1 MIGFD
6 SRSRFL
12 PLSGCSSAFFLC
24 AVCGVMT
31 AGGKRTGTGRCGR
44 ISVQEIL
51 SDGCTGCLSSFF
63 DWQSHF
69 LSSGFCFYE
78 KGFVIMAKYAVIKQN
93 YEFRRAY
100 NKGRNFVSPYLV
112 TYCFKKKYGG
122 VKIGI
127 TSGKKIGKAV
137 VRNRC
142 RRVIREAFR
151 SLYQETHGNWDIIFV
166 ARSATV
172 YKKSTEI
179 SVIMRKHLKEAGV
192 LS

>member
-1 MIGFD
+1 MP
-6 SRSRFL
+6 RY
-12 PLSGCSSAFFLC
+12 
-24 AVCGVMT
+24 V
-31 AGGKRTGTGRCGR
+31 
-44 ISVQEIL
+44 
-51 SDGCTGCLSSFF
+51 
-63 DWQSHF
+63 
-69 LSSGFCFYE
+69 
-78 KGFVIMAKYAVIKQN
+78 VIKQN

-100 NKGRNFVSPYLV
+100 NKGKSFVSPYLIS
-112 TYCFKKKYGG
+112 YCFKKKYGG

-151 SLYQETHGNWDIIFV
+151 SLSGDVRGSWDIVFV
-166 ARSATV
+166 ARTATF

-179 SVIMRKHLKEAGV
+179 AVIMRKQLKEAGV

>member
-1 MIGFD
+1 
-6 SRSRFL
+6 
-12 PLSGCSSAFFLC
+12 
-24 AVCGVMT
+24 
-31 AGGKRTGTGRCGR
+31 
-44 ISVQEIL
+44 
-51 SDGCTGCLSSFF
+51 
-63 DWQSHF
+63 
-69 LSSGFCFYE
+69 
-78 KGFVIMAKYAVIKQN
+78 MAKYAVIKQN

-127 TSGKKIGKAV
+127 TYGKKIGKAV

-179 SVIMRKHLKEAGV
+179 SVIMRKHLKDAGV

>member
-1 MIGFD
+1 
-6 SRSRFL
+6 
-12 PLSGCSSAFFLC
+12 
-24 AVCGVMT
+24 
-31 AGGKRTGTGRCGR
+31 
-44 ISVQEIL
+44 
-51 SDGCTGCLSSFF
+51 
-63 DWQSHF
+63 
-69 LSSGFCFYE
+69 
-78 KGFVIMAKYAVIKQN
+78 MAKYAVIKQN